1 MLLAFLI
8 RNEEDW
14 KAWRR
19 SVSQVSGKAVIHVAD
34 VEPALHGHGVEREGA
49 VDEVETFDDDDDD
62 MTA

>member
-19 SVSQVSGKAVIHVAD
+19 SVSQVPGKAVIHVAD
-34 VEPALHGHGVEREGA
+34 VQPALHGHGVERKSA
-49 VDEVETFDDDDDD
+49 VDEVEAFDDDDDD